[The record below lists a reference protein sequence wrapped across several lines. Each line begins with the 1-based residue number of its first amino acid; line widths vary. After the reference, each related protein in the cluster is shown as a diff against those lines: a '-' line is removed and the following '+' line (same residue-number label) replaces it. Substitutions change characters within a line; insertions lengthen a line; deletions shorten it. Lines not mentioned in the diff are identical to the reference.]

1 LGWEDQRE
9 LEANVK
15 YENQIKNQLEEIKEL
30 NKYEAR
36 KIPDE
41 INYEQID
48 NLSKEAREK
57 LTKIRPPSLGTAM
70 RMIAGVNPTDIQV
83 LNYYLNKNYPQ
94 EKNVSDM

>member
-1 LGWEDQRE
+1 MGWEDQRE

-57 LTKIRPPSLGTAM
+57 LTKIRPPSLGAAM

-94 EKNVSDM
+94 DRTSHD